1 MTDTMETPHRL
12 MTNQRRGCRKLG
24 FTGCKVPG
32 LEAYLLMHM
41 GGGRKETAKT
51 QKRARGGVRKKV
63 KGLTPQKNKTNYT
76 W

>member
-1 MTDTMETPHRL
+1 METPHRL
-12 MTNQRRGCRKLG
+12 MANQRRGCGKLG

-32 LEAYLLMHM
+32 FRGILAHAHRWWE
-41 GGGRKETAKT
+41 GKQTAKT
-51 QKRARGGVRKKV
+51 QKRARGGARKKV